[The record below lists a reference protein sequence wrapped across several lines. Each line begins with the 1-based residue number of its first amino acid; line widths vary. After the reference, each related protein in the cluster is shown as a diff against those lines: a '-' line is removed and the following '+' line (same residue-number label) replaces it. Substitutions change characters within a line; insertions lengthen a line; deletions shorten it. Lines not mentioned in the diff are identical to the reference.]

1 MSTRTTL
8 APRWSVAGIAIGA
21 IALLLAVTHFWAGP
35 FDTPPPLEQTV
46 AEKAVALRDAAVAA
60 LRGQDYEAPTARSAW
75 NVDRVAQL
83 AVAVLAALAI
93 IAAVGG
99 FARGESGHAAGGALL
114 LGATALAFQ
123 FAIAVLGALLVVF
136 LIGVVLSQLDI
147 GCCCCG

>member
-21 IALLLAVTHFWAGP
+21 IALLLAVAQFWAGP

-46 AEKAVALRDAAVAA
+46 AEKAVAM
-60 LRGQDYEAPTARSAW
+60 
-75 NVDRVAQL
+75 
-83 AVAVLAALAI
+83 LAALAI
-93 IAAVGG
+93 VAAVGG

>member
-8 APRWSVAGIAIGA
+8 APRWSVAGIALGA

-60 LRGQDYEAPTARSAW
+60 LRGEDYEAPAARSAW
-75 NVDRVAQL
+75 NIDRIAPL

-93 IAAVGG
+93 ITAAGG
-99 FARGESGHAAGGALL
+99 FARGENGRAAGGALL

-123 FAIAVLGALLVVF
+123 FAIAVLGALLVVV
-136 LIGVVLSQLDI
+136 LVGIALSQCDF
-147 GCCCCG
+147 GCCGCG